1 MKLQCPNCDVTGQIP
16 DEYLGKKLRCPRCD
30 FYFTP
35 DVKSIE
41 DFSEPEPIKEEIAEL
56 ETAESVTEPVE
67 EKITVA
73 ESVKTETKKV
83 PELISLVGDFAPD
96 WRESGY
102 RYQGNNNCSS
112 SS

>member
-16 DEYLGKKLRCPRCD
+16 DKYLGKKLRCPRCD

-41 DFSEPEPIKEEIAEL
+41 DFSEPEPIKEEIAEV
-56 ETAESVTEPVE
+56 ETAESVE
-67 EKITVA
+67 
-73 ESVKTETKKV
+73 TETKEV